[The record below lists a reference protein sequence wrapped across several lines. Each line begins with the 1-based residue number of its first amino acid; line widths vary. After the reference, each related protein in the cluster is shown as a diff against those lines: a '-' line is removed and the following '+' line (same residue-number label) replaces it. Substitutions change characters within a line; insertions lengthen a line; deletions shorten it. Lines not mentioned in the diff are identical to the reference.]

1 MSTLYHTGL
10 VIGLIVVYL
19 LATFGISVVLSMMFN
34 SSNRTDD
41 ELTLFVVTAA
51 YIVGLF
57 IFLFLST
64 QLLEAKGY
72 WDLPQSQIIEEIETE
87 VME

>member
-1 MSTLYHTGL
+1 MSTLYHIGL

-34 SSNRTDD
+34 SSNRTD

-57 IFLFLST
+57 IFLFLSI
-64 QLLEAKGY
+64 QLLDVKGY
-72 WDLPQSQIIEEIETE
+72 WDLPQTQIVEEIETE
-87 VME
+87 VVE

>member
-19 LATFGISVVLSMMFN
+19 LVTMGVGSL
-34 SSNRTDD
+34 
-41 ELTLFVVTAA
+41 LTLSNDPDGVGGLVVG
-51 YIVGLF
+51 YVIGLLVF
-57 IFLFLST
+57 IFVTT
-64 QLLEAKGY
+64 QLLDAKGY
-72 WDLPQSQIIEEIETE
+72 WDLPHSQIIEEIETE

>member
-34 SSNRTDD
+34 SPNRTNDD
-41 ELTLFVVTAA
+41 LTLFIVTAA
-51 YIVGLF
+51 YIVGIF
-57 IFLFLST
+57 IFLFLSN
-64 QLLEAKGY
+64 QLLDTKGY
-72 WDLPQSQIIEEIETE
+72 WDLPQPQIIEEIETE

>member
-19 LATFGISVVLSMMFN
+19 LVTFGFGVSINVFN
-34 SSNRTDD
+34 DPNSTSGDTI
-41 ELTLFVVTAA
+41 LFVITVA
-51 YIVGLF
+51 YIFGIF

-64 QLLEAKGY
+64 QLLDAKGY
-72 WDLPQSQIIEEIETE
+72 WDLPQTQIIEEIETE